1 MPNITSNQKTDE
13 ASVATQE
20 LLELAKAASQIAYA
34 PYSKFKVGAALLT
47 KSGKIYTGCNV
58 ENASYSMTI
67 CAERNAVFQ
76 AIADANRDFVA
87 IAIYVDSDL
96 LFPPC
101 GACRQV
107 LAEFA
112 KDMIVIIS
120 NRKEVSQTLLSTLLP
135 GKFSLPYE

>member
-1 MPNITSNQKTDE
+1 MITNDMKQDLI
-13 ASVATQE
+13 AQ
-20 LLELAKAASQIAYA
+20 AKAAAEMAYA

-47 KSGKIYTGCNV
+47 KSGKVYTGCNV

-67 CAERNAVFQ
+67 CAERNAAFQ
-76 AIADANRDFVA
+76 AVADGNKEFTA
-87 IAIYVDSDL
+87 IAIYVDSEH

-112 KDMIVIIS
+112 DDMIIYIS
-120 NRKEVSQTLLSTLLP
+120 NRKETTETNLSSLLP
-135 GKFSLPYE
+135 GKFSLPNE

>member
-1 MPNITSNQKTDE
+1 MTHLEPEQRE
-13 ASVATQE
+13 E
-20 LLELAKAASQIAYA
+20 LIKLAKAASEKAYA

-47 KSGKIYTGCNV
+47 KSGKIYLGCNV
-58 ENASYSMTI
+58 ESASFSLTI

-76 AIADANRDFVA
+76 AIADGEREFTA
-87 IAIYVDSDL
+87 IAVYVDSEM

-112 KDMIVIIS
+112 EDMIIIIS
-120 NRKEVSQTLLSTLLP
+120 NRIETTQTTLATLLP
-135 GKFSLPYE
+135 GKFILPHE

>member
-1 MPNITSNQKTDE
+1 MPSISSEQE
-13 ASVATQE
+13 RE
-20 LLELAKAASQIAYA
+20 LLSLAKTASQNAYA

-76 AIADANRDFVA
+76 AVADANKDFLA
-87 IAIYVDSDL
+87 IAIYVDSDF

-112 KDMIVIIS
+112 EDMTIIIS
-120 NRKEVSQTLLSTLLP
+120 NRTEVSQTSLSALLP
-135 GKFSLPYE
+135 GRFSLPNE

>member
-1 MPNITSNQKTDE
+1 MISLDE
-13 ASVATQE
+13 SKKKE
-20 LLELAKAASQIAYA
+20 LIELARAASEKAYA
-34 PYSKFKVGAALLT
+34 PYSKFRVGAALLS
-47 KSGKIYTGCNV
+47 KSGKLFCGCNV

-76 AIADANRDFVA
+76 AVAEGITEFLA

-96 LFPPC
+96 PFPPC

-112 KDMIVIIS
+112 DDLLVIIANKS
-120 NRKEVSQTLLSTLLP
+120 ASVVTELSKLLP
-135 GKFSLPYE
+135 ERFTLVND